1 MWLAAGVLVGGGGCS
16 FRASPSGQGP
26 GDASGGD
33 ASGVDARTVDAAPGT
48 VCYGPPGAWRVCLAA
63 SPTGPVGLPL
73 TLDTDTSSLCL
84 QAQPAG
90 WTQAQPPACFIIGD
104 TVSVVATS
112 VTGTRPLVLLAQTRI
127 QIDNLL
133 DVASHHNTAGAA
145 ASSSACMAFGQ
156 NPSGGGG
163 GGGAGGS
170 FMTRGGNGGRGDAG
184 QSQNGQS
191 SQADGAAPTRLRGGC
206 SGQFGSGSGLQQAG
220 AGGGAVYLVSGDQI
234 VIAGAINA
242 SGGGGSGGNN
252 RSGGSGGGTGGVIVL
267 YGATI
272 ATTAAT
278 VVAANGGG
286 GAGGGSQ
293 TMKGVDG
300 GDPGFTLPLVAAT
313 GGSNGVAGTGGA
325 GFPETGNALDGTGGP
340 SNDGGGGGG
349 GGAGYIRANHDL
361 APATVSPPAEIIP

>member
-1 MWLAAGVLVGGGGCS
+1 M
-16 FRASPSGQGP
+16 
-26 GDASGGD
+26 
-33 ASGVDARTVDAAPGT
+33 VDAAPGT
-48 VCYGPPGAWRVCLAA
+48 TCYGPPGAWRVCLATA
-63 SPTGPVGLPL
+63 PTGPVGLPL

-84 QAQPAG
+84 RAQPTG
-90 WTQAQPPACFIIGD
+90 WTSAQPPACFIVAD
-104 TVSVVATS
+104 TMTVGTTS

-145 ASSSACMAFGQ
+145 APSSACMAFGQ

-272 ATTAAT
+272 AITATT
-278 VVAANGGG
+278 VVVANGGG

-293 TMKGVDG
+293 MSNGVDG
-300 GDPGFTLPLVAAT
+300 GDPGITLPLVAAT